1 MPEGV
6 AYGPQNTTSVGDLNY
21 IGKHA
26 YAYSGSVDINNNEI
40 TMLEFRIGGQYIVS
54 KIQFNYISPDS
65 DNIQY
70 KVYIN
75 NQVVQAFQS
84 DAANLTHVFPDSVL
98 HLLVGPYSAVK
109 MTAENVTGSSTRPQ
123 AVSFTGRVYGKVD

>member
-6 AYGPQNTTSVGDLNY
+6 GYGPQNTTSVGDINY
-21 IGKHA
+21 IGNHA
-26 YAYSGSVDINNNEI
+26 YAYSGSVAVNNNET
-40 TMLEFRIGGQYIVS
+40 TMLEFRIGGQYIIS
-54 KIQFNYISPDS
+54 KIQFNYIEPDS

-75 NQVVQAFQS
+75 DQVVQAFQS
-84 DAANLTHVFPDSVL
+84 DANNLSHLFPDSVL
-98 HLLVGPYSAVK
+98 HILVGPYSSIK

-123 AVSFTGRVYGKVD
+123 IVSFLGRVYGKVN